1 MFMPAA
7 NIPALSK
14 SKPILEWL
22 LIKAK
27 PPMMAKKVATGNNMS
42 ILTKCEISSATLK
55 AAMD

>member
-7 NIPALSK
+7 NMPALSK

-22 LIKAK
+22 PIKAS
-27 PPMMAKKVATGNNMS
+27 PPRMAKKVATGNTMS

-55 AAMD
+55 AAME